1 MSASDAEG
9 AAAAAI
15 YVQLKA
21 HEGLRL
27 KPYRDTVG
35 KLTIGVGR
43 NLDDVGLR
51 EGEAL
56 FLLLHDLQFVEE
68 ALDKRLPW
76 WRELDEPRRHV
87 LLDMGFNLGVDGLLG
102 FGATLGHLRAGR
114 YAEAAQQMLRSRW
127 AGQVGRRAA
136 TLSRM
141 MRTGE
146 PFETARGGP

>member
-1 MSASDAEG
+1 MSAPEDAAG
-9 AAAAAI
+9 AAAL
-15 YVQLKA
+15 YTQLKI

-27 KPYRDTVG
+27 KPYRDTAG

-51 EGEAL
+51 EEEAM
-56 FLLLHDLQFVEE
+56 FLLLHDLEFVKE

-76 WRELDEPRRHV
+76 WRGLAEPRRHV
-87 LLDMGFNLGVDGLLG
+87 LLDMGFNLGVDGLLQFTG
-102 FGATLGHLRAGR
+102 TLGHLRAGR

-146 PFETARGGP
+146 PFETARGGT